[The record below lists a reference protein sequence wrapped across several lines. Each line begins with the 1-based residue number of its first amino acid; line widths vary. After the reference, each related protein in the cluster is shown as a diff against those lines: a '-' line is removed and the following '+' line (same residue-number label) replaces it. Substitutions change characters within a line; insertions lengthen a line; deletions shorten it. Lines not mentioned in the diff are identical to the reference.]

1 MDNLFTHQIIV
12 SPHVKKF
19 LKVMYGESYHLSL
32 KESIGI
38 SIINFLQKDFKMIDY
53 DINEADLSK
62 KVLYPVTFS
71 YNVFKNQGH
80 SITHKENVIIG
91 DLLDK
96 YFREQMYTFTLLHAM
111 GKKSQWKDCM
121 KKYLKIFEINDDD
134 FDLESF
140 YKDFRR
146 KKNENSRNPIGNLNK
161 HLQECE
167 HMSSVRIVN
176 HSNSRVYKV

>member
-1 MDNLFTHQIIV
+1 MENLFTHQIIV
-12 SPHVKKF
+12 SRHVKKY
-19 LKVMYGESYHLSL
+19 LTVVYGETYHLSQ

-38 SIINFLQKDFKMIDY
+38 SILNFLQKDFKMIDY
-53 DINEADLSK
+53 DMKELDHSK
-62 KVLYPVTFS
+62 KVFYPVTFS

-80 SITHKENVIIG
+80 SISHKENVIIG

-111 GKKSQWKDCM
+111 GKKTHWKDCM
-121 KKYLKIFEINDDD
+121 KKFLKIFDINDDD

-146 KKNENSRNPIGNLNK
+146 KKNENSHNPISNLNK
-161 HLQECE
+161 HLIENECL
-167 HMSSVRIVN
+167 SVVRVVS
-176 HSNSRVYKV
+176 HS